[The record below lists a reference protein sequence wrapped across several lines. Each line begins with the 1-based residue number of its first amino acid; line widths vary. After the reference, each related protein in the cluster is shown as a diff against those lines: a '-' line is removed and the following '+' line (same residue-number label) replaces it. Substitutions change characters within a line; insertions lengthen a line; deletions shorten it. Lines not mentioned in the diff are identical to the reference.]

1 MSQAQIIAKTIA
13 TTTKKSD
20 ELIAKLASLES
31 QRAELAT
38 QVDEV
43 TQEMK
48 KCAAEQD
55 FAGAINIQNNLAGV
69 RGKMNKIAGEIASKS
84 AEMEQYS
91 SDLVQAQIQHIA
103 ALVQEYGLTSEQ
115 LKSNSVLQ
123 NLLAEKK
130 PKVVAESTESAM
142 HVLSGRKVAVK
153 YRDIANPANEWSG
166 RGLAPRWMVAA
177 MQNGATKEDFR
188 V

>member
-1 MSQAQIIAKTIA
+1 MSQAQTIAKTINA
-13 TTTKKSD
+13 TTKKSD
-20 ELIAKLASLES
+20 ELVAKLASLES

-43 TQEMK
+43 TEEMK

-55 FAGAINIQNNLAGV
+55 FAGAIDVQKKLVAV
-69 RGKMNKIAGEIASKS
+69 RGKLNKIAGEIASKS

-91 SDLVQAQIQHIA
+91 ADLAQAQIQHIA
-103 ALVQEYGLTSEQ
+103 ALVQEYGLTAEQ
-115 LKSNSVLQ
+115 LKSNSVIQ

-130 PKVVAESTESAM
+130 PKAVAESTESTM
-142 HVLSGRKVAVK
+142 HALVGRKVAVK
-153 YRDIANPANEWSG
+153 YRDIANPENVWTG
-166 RGLAPRWMVAA
+166 RGLTPRWMAVAIQA
-177 MQNGATKEDFR
+177 GAKKTDFL

>member
-1 MSQAQIIAKTIA
+1 MSQAQTIAKTIA
-13 TTTKKSD
+13 ATTKKSD
-20 ELIAKLASLES
+20 EFVAKLASLES

-48 KCAAEQD
+48 KCAAAQD
-55 FAGAINIQNNLAGV
+55 FAGAIDVQKKLVAV
-69 RGKMNKIAGEIASKS
+69 RGKLNKIAGEIASKS
-84 AEMEQYS
+84 SEMEQYS
-91 SDLVQAQIQHIA
+91 SDLAQAQIQHIA
-103 ALVQEYGLTSEQ
+103 ALVQEYGLTAEQ
-115 LKSNSVLQ
+115 LKSNSVLK

-130 PKVVAESTESAM
+130 PKVGADSTESTM
-142 HVLSGRKVAVK
+142 HVLVGRKVAVK
-153 YRDIANPANEWSG
+153 YRDIATPANEWSG
-166 RGLAPRWMVAA
+166 RGLCPRWMVAA